1 MISAVA
7 EMYGIHPQT
16 LRLYEREGLLKPS
29 RTEGNTRLYTDED
42 LQRLEF
48 ILSLARDLG
57 VNISGMAIILQMRER
72 MEEMQ
77 RQIQE
82 FVQYI
87 QQEVLTR
94 ANAAADPARG
104 AIVPVRRPLVVPA
117 VQPGKKR
124 SATFRTLP
132 IRMLPLKLI
141 YSDGYY
147 LPIGAHVFPAEKYQ
161 RVRDRLLAGGVADAT
176 DFLEPNPATDQDILL
191 VHTQEYVHK
200 LKTGTLSPREE
211 MELEVPF
218 SPELVQAF
226 WLAAGGSILAA
237 RQALADRVSINIGG
251 GFHHAFPGHGEGFCM
266 IHDVAVAIRRLQRD
280 GKIRTAMTVDCD
292 VHQGNGTAA
301 IFSGARAPAE
311 PLPSAGPSTLASS
324 THTSPFRGKMPG
336 AHAAD
341 VFTISLHQHNNY
353 PAVKPP
359 SSIDVDL
366 PDGTGDD
373 DYLAWLDNAL
383 SSGLRQFEPDL
394 LCYIAGAD
402 PYRED
407 QLGGL
412 SLTIEGLK
420 KRDELVFRVARAR
433 DIPVMVTFA
442 GGYARNVEDTV
453 TIHSNTAIAAKE
465 VFAAKN

>member
-1 MISAVA
+1 
-7 EMYGIHPQT
+7 
-16 LRLYEREGLLKPS
+16 
-29 RTEGNTRLYTDED
+29 
-42 LQRLEF
+42 
-48 ILSLARDLG
+48 
-57 VNISGMAIILQMRER
+57 
-72 MEEMQ
+72 
-77 RQIQE
+77 
-82 FVQYI
+82 
-87 QQEVLTR
+87 
-94 ANAAADPARG
+94 
-104 AIVPVRRPLVVPA
+104 
-117 VQPGKKR
+117 
-124 SATFRTLP
+124 
-132 IRMLPLKLI
+132 MLPFKLI

-147 LPIGAHVFPAEKYQ
+147 LPIGEHVFPAEKY
-161 RVRDRLLAGGVADAT
+161 RRIRDRLLASGVAEAS
-176 DFLEPNPATDQDILL
+176 DFLEAEPATDQDILL
-191 VHTQEYVHK
+191 VHKPEYVHK

-218 SPELVQAF
+218 SPELVKAF

-237 RQALADRVSINIGG
+237 RQALTDRVSVNIGG
-251 GFHHAFPGHGEGFCM
+251 GFHHAFPEHGEGFCM

-280 GKIRTAMTVDCD
+280 DRIRTAMTVDCD

-301 IFSGARAPAE
+301 IFAGRHTAGA
-311 PLPSAGPSTLASS
+311 PLPSAGASTLDSS
-324 THTSPFRGKMPG
+324 SPCSAMGSPRPWKIRD
-336 AHAAD
+336 AHAGD

-353 PAVKPP
+353 PLSKPP

-412 SLTIEGLK
+412 SLTIDGLK

-442 GGYARNVEDTV
+442 GGYARKVEDTV
-453 TIHSNTAIAAKE
+453 TIHSNTVVAAKE
-465 VFAAKN
+465 VFGVTK